1 MHRVLSSL
9 SSCIRIIA
17 YHLGTLD
24 LRHMEP
30 NGNVEAEPEDGAR
43 MDQFRR
49 WKDRLES
56 CLGQRC
62 YQAGATED
70 PAQGLVSTNTD
81 LVLPQASPGA

>member
-1 MHRVLSSL
+1 MYCVLSSL
-9 SSCIRIIA
+9 SSCICIVA

-24 LRHMEP
+24 LRHVEP
-30 NGNVEAEPEDGAR
+30 NGNVEAEPEDGVR
-43 MDQFRR
+43 MDQSRR

-81 LVLPQASPGA
+81 LVLPLASPGA